1 MLLQDAV
8 GGLDDL
14 RGFQKV
20 RNLEALKIKGN
31 ESVPSPPPVRVSMP
45 IFLSEE
51 CHGIVSKQFPWLF
64 PRKDKP
70 KKKNSGD
77 KVVKR
82 DVASLDVNII
92 QAYQPF
98 RVKGLNVL
106 PLPVWHGEDLVCM
119 GFAFSITNPTTE
131 RTTNVLYLS
140 DISRMMPETLRVI
153 KEELPST
160 DILVVD
166 SLLPNRLHPVH
177 FHMGQ
182 AIELAKEVGARQSY
196 LLGMDC
202 DRFLPHDE
210 MNAKLAEEYPKLSI
224 QLAHDGQVI
233 HL

>member
-1 MLLQDAV
+1 M

-119 GFAFSITNPTTE
+119 GFAFSITRSPFAQ
-131 RTTNVLYLS
+131 NVIFESHVGGEFEPVKL
-140 DISRMMPETLRVI
+140 VI
-153 KEELPST
+153 LGGKQVCITPL
-160 DILVVD
+160 
-166 SLLPNRLHPVH
+166 
-177 FHMGQ
+177 
-182 AIELAKEVGARQSY
+182 EV
-196 LLGMDC
+196 
-202 DRFLPHDE
+202 RF
-210 MNAKLAEEYPKLSI
+210 
-224 QLAHDGQVI
+224 
-233 HL
+233 